1 MPPRFL
7 YPLLP
12 FRSFLHPILV
22 VCAVGLPCWL
32 VFRLS
37 RRRTPGQRTSL
48 GRELLLLTF
57 VVYLLA
63 LAAVTLSPNRG
74 AVAQASAGIELRPNT
89 TSLTCSFATAPRS
102 SSARGFCQHNAG
114 GNVALFFP
122 LGFLLPLVVRD
133 LRFRRAMLI
142 AIGLS
147 ISIEILQYFSRAWG
161 SYRTA
166 DVNDVI
172 LNTVGAFL
180 GLAVVSLLRF
190 RPTARPAVARAER
203 R

>member
-7 YPLLP
+7 NPLLP
-12 FRSFLHPILV
+12 FRSFLHPIFV
-22 VCAVGLPCWL
+22 VCAIGVPCWL
-32 VFRLS
+32 GFRLY
-37 RRRTPGQRTSL
+37 RRTRGQRTSL
-48 GRELLLLTF
+48 GHELLLLTF

-63 LAAVTLSPNRG
+63 LAAVTLSPNHC
-74 AVAQASAGIELRPNT
+74 AAAEASAGIELRPNA
-89 TSLTCSFATAPRS
+89 TSLTCSFPSRLRS
-102 SSARGFCQHNAG
+102 PTARGFCQHNAG

-122 LGFLLPLVVRD
+122 LGFLLPLIVRD

-142 AIGLS
+142 AIALS
-147 ISIEILQYFSRAWG
+147 ISIEVLQYFSRAWG

-180 GLAVVSLLRF
+180 GLAVITLLRF
-190 RPTARPAVARAER
+190 RPTPRPEIARAR
-203 R
+203 GR